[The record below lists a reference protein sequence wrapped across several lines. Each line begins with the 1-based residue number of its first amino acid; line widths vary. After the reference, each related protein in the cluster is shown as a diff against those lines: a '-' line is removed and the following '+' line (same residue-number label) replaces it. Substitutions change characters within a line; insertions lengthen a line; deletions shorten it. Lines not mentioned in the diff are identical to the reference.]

1 MQRFLVC
8 RHWPERSEN
17 TLSHAVVVGVVAGAV
32 ALIVVVVVA
41 AVVDIAVVVVDVDVS

>member
-32 ALIVVVVVA
+32 ALIVVVVA
-41 AVVDIAVVVVDVDVS
+41 AVVDIAVVVVDDVDVS